1 MALAKTIATVTAGLV
16 MAAKDV
22 STVCD
27 GQAEQNQVIG
37 SATQCAVAASQLVT
51 CTKIVLPTLASSPDC
66 QEQVV
71 DSAKQVAGY
80 VDNVVQ
86 IAQVN
91 DNYEMP

>member
-1 MALAKTIATVTAGLV
+1 VALAKSIATVTAGLV

-22 STVCD
+22 SAMCD
-27 GQAEQNQVIG
+27 GQAEQNRVIG

-51 CTKIVLPTLASSPDC
+51 CTKIVVPTLASSTDC

-71 DSAKQVAGY
+71 DAAKQVAGY

-86 IAQVN
+86 IARVRLS
-91 DNYEMP
+91 